1 LLNPIFCLKIDCID
15 FFILFWAE
23 WKNLT
28 TLCWTEQF
36 VFVKFEIKLPD
47 SRHLFN
53 RFMYLYFIINVL
65 YSLFGICKMY
75 RGDGM
80 KLARANGFLM
90 KCIWLW
96 QTQRS
101 ICWKCYFFI
110 LMFCSLKNH
119 FLMKWSSPF
128 FNEATFLVLRSKPL
142 FDKVSFDVPTPLS
155 CQLSICS
162 FKVFIWS

>member
-1 LLNPIFCLKIDCID
+1 MLNPIFCLKIDCID

-101 ICWKCYFFI
+101 ICWKCYFLYFDV
-110 LMFCSLKNH
+110 LLFEKSL
-119 FLMKWSSPF
+119 FD
-128 FNEATFLVLRSKPL
+128 EVIEPL
-142 FDKVSFDVPTPLS
+142 FQRSDLFGVAIQTAFWQSELWCSDSPL
-155 CQLSICS
+155 LSIVNL
-162 FKVFIWS
+162 FL